1 MTRVVDLIELKRE
14 GGQIPQSDILDLFEQ
29 YLDEKIED
37 YQMSALLMAIYF
49 QGMKTD
55 ELVGWT
61 EAMMRS
67 GDVFDWSHLS
77 GHKVDKHS
85 TGGVGDK
92 ISLPLAPLLGACGL
106 IVPMISGRGLGHTGG
121 TLDKL
126 ESIAGFN
133 TQQDALAFERLLSE
147 VGVGLIG
154 QTERIVPVDR
164 RLYALRDVTGTV
176 PSIPLIA
183 SSIMSKKLAEGSEHL
198 ILDVKVGLGA
208 FMRTREQARILA
220 QTCIK
225 LGVGIGRNVR
235 ALITQMDQPLG
246 AMVGNALE
254 VKESVDILKGGGPA
268 DVRHLT
274 LALAEELLEMCGLD
288 PMLAQKKLDSG
299 EAFEQFCVITAA
311 HGGEAKMLRDLSLLP
326 TAPQRTPLLAPRT
339 AYVGQLDAFKVGKAS
354 SLLGAGRI
362 VASDH
367 IDPRVGF
374 ELLKKVGDLV
384 EQGEPIAWIEHADR
398 GFENASE
405 ALLSAYTWSDT
416 PVSHSTLIYERVT
429 SETVSPYTSFTSSSC

>member
-1 MTRVVDLIELKRE
+1 MARVVDLIELKRE
-14 GGQIPQSDILDLFEQ
+14 GEALPQAEVLELFNRYLAGQV
-29 YLDEKIED
+29 ED

-49 QGMKTD
+49 QGMETT
-55 ELVGWT
+55 ELVAWT
-61 EAMMRS
+61 DAMMRS
-67 GDVFDWSHLS
+67 GDVFEWSHIA

-126 ESIAGFN
+126 ESIQGFN
-133 TQQDALAFERLLSE
+133 TQQDAVAFERLLAE

-198 ILDVKVGLGA
+198 ILDVKVGAGA
-208 FMRTREQARILA
+208 FMKTREMARSLA
-220 QTCIK
+220 QTCIQ
-225 LGVGIGRNVR
+225 LGVGIGRDVR

-254 VKESVDILKGGGPA
+254 VKESVAILQGQGPEDTRA
-268 DVRHLT
+268 LT
-274 LALAEELLEMCGLD
+274 LALAEELLEMCGMD
-288 PMLAQKKLDSG
+288 PSLATQRLDSG
-299 EAFEQFCVITAA
+299 EAFERFCVITEA
-311 HGGEAKMLRDLSLLP
+311 HGGDVAMLKDLSLLP
-326 TAPQRTPLLAPRT
+326 TAPHRAPLLAPQSG
-339 AYVGQLDAFKVGKAS
+339 YISGLDAFKVGKAS
-354 SLLGAGRI
+354 SLLGAGRA
-362 VASDH
+362 VASDK

-374 ELLKKVGDLV
+374 ELLKKVGDYV
-384 EQGEPIAWIEHADR
+384 ERGEPIAWIEHAER
-398 GFENASE
+398 GFEEAQAGLLNAYAWSE
-405 ALLSAYTWSDT
+405 E
-416 PVSHSTLIYERVT
+416 PVERPTLIYERVT
-429 SETVSPYTSFTSSSC
+429 TDAVTEYSPVPNA

>member
-1 MTRVVDLIELKRE
+1 MARVVDLIELKRE
-14 GGQIPQSDILDLFEQ
+14 GGSLPKREVLALFES
-29 YLDEKIED
+29 YLAGDVED

-49 QGMKTD
+49 RGMETE
-55 ELVGWT
+55 ELVAWT
-61 EAMMRS
+61 DAMMRS
-67 GDVFDWSHLS
+67 GDVFDWSQLP

-126 ESIAGFN
+126 ESIRGFN
-133 TQQDALAFERLLSE
+133 TQQDAAAFGELLAS

-183 SSIMSKKLAEGSEHL
+183 SSIMSKKLAEGSERL
-198 ILDVKVGLGA
+198 ILDVKVGAGA
-208 FMRTREQARILA
+208 FMKTLEQARELA
-220 QTCIK
+220 QTCIA
-225 LGVGIGRNVR
+225 LGVGIGRDVR

-254 VKESVDILKGGGPA
+254 VKESIELLQGGGPEDA
-268 DVRHLT
+268 RALT

-288 PMLAQKKLDSG
+288 PSLARHKLDSG
-299 EAFEQFCVITAA
+299 EAFERFCVITEA
-311 HGGEAKMLRDLSLLP
+311 HGGDAAMLRDPSLLP
-326 TAPQRTPLLAPRT
+326 SAPQRAPLLAPQDGYI
-339 AYVGQLDAFKVGKAS
+339 ASLDAFKVGKAS
-354 SLLGAGRI
+354 SLLGAGRA
-362 VASDH
+362 VASDS

-374 ELLKKVGDLV
+374 ELLKKTGDQV
-384 EQGEPIAWIEHADR
+384 TKGEPIAWIEHAER
-398 GFENASE
+398 GLEGARE
-405 ALLSAYTWSDT
+405 GLLSAYTWSST
-416 PVSHSTLIYERVT
+416 PVERPGLIHERVT
-429 SETVSPYTSFTSSSC
+429 SEGWGAYQPLSQG